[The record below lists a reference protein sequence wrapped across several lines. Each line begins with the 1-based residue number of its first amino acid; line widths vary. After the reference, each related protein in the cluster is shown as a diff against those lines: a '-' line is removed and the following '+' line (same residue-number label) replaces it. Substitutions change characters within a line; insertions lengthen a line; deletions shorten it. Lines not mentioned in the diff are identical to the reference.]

1 MQRILIV
8 DGQGG
13 KIGRTLVERLTE
25 KLAAL
30 SPDKALCEIT
40 VVGTNAMAAANMMKG
55 APGIRGA
62 TGENA
67 VAVCARKA
75 DIIAGPIGI
84 VLADAMLGEITPAM
98 ACALSSADAVRV
110 LIPMNRT
117 QCENI
122 IVGVKELSL
131 GAMLDEAA
139 DTIVGMCVKEEEA
152 E

>member
-1 MQRILIV
+1 MMFRMARKQALIGVCYDGVCRVPEHQRPPQDV
-8 DGQGG
+8 ME
-13 KIGRTLVERLTE
+13 TWSRLTE

-55 APGIRGA
+55 APGVRGA

-67 VAVCARKA
+67 VAVCARRA

-122 IVGVKELSL
+122 IVGVKE
-131 GAMLDEAA
+131 
-139 DTIVGMCVKEEEA
+139 EEA

>member
-30 SPDKALCEIT
+30 SPDKTLCEIT

-55 APGIRGA
+55 APGVRGA

-67 VAVCARKA
+67 VAVCAF
-75 DIIAGPIGI
+75 
-84 VLADAMLGEITPAM
+84 
-98 ACALSSADAVRV
+98 
-110 LIPMNRT
+110 
-117 QCENI
+117 
-122 IVGVKELSL
+122 ELL
-131 GAMLDEAA
+131 RQNGFPGL
-139 DTIVGMCVKEEEA
+139 KK
-152 E
+152 